1 MDTGGTSKT
10 TVALAALATT
20 ALLLALVIHNW
31 PELGRFGRYRIS
43 SPKPKTVKRSDFA
56 ALQY

>member
-1 MDTGGTSKT
+1 MDTGGT
-10 TVALAALATT
+10 
-20 ALLLALVIHNW
+20 LLLALVIHNW